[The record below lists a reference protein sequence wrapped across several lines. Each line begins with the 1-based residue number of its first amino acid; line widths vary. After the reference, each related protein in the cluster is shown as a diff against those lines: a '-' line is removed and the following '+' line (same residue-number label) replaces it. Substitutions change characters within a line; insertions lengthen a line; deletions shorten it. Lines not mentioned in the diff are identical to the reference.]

1 MQGVQQNLA
10 RGKEQKRRAEARR
23 FETESTKGIN
33 KMFEKKFTRRSILAA
48 STAAALAAPFV
59 RPSWA
64 EPAKLRAL
72 MWEGYLLPDYITAFE
87 ESHKVKFVPTF
98 FDGNSEAYNKLRVGG
113 SKEFD
118 LVQADGFWPQLY
130 FRESLLREVDYSKVP
145 NSANYLPEFSQNNFK
160 LLSHPESGKRIG
172 FPFCWGAYGITYDA
186 GKVAPEK
193 TETLECMF
201 NPEYSGMLSTSAR
214 FEENIALAALLV
226 TNRMDSR
233 DKPRPDGKPFN
244 PYVLTDEELAAV
256 EKLLIQ
262 QKSLL
267 LTRYQD
273 FPTLFQL
280 FQSGAV
286 VAATEFAQ
294 VFRQLLTAEAE
305 GAAPVDFRHALK
317 MKEGGL
323 GWVDTWLIT
332 SGVQDGVKFDLCSS
346 FIDMMIS
353 PKVIKKVGEAS
364 GCSTTIDLRSISTDN
379 ERKLFL
385 MDRSSEIGDLFMFDQ
400 PSSPEKWERVW
411 SNVQAA

>member
-1 MQGVQQNLA
+1 M
-10 RGKEQKRRAEARR
+10 
-23 FETESTKGIN
+23 
-33 KMFEKKFTRRSILAA
+33 TRRSVLAA
-48 STAAALAAPFV
+48 GTTAALAIPFV

-64 EPAKLRAL
+64 APEKIRAL
-72 MWEGYLLPDYITAFE
+72 MWEAYLLPDRVTAFE
-87 ESHKVKFVPTF
+87 DTHKVKFVPSF

-130 FRESLLREVDYSKVP
+130 YREKLLRDVDYSKVP
-145 NSANYLPEFSQNNFK
+145 NAAGYLPEFAAGTFK
-160 LLSHPESGKRIG
+160 VLSDPGTGKKIG

-186 GKVAPEK
+186 AKVAPDE
-193 TETLECMF
+193 TETLTCMF
-201 NPEYSGMLSTSAR
+201 NSQFSGMLSTSSR

-226 TNRMDSR
+226 TDRMGSR
-233 DKPRPDGKPFN
+233 AQPRPDGKPFN
-244 PYVLTDEELAAV
+244 PYVLTDEELTEV

-262 QKSLL
+262 QKGLL

-273 FPTLFQL
+273 NPTLFQL
-280 FQSGAV
+280 LQSGAV

-294 VFRQLLTAEAE
+294 VFRQLLTAEAQ
-305 GAAPVDFRHALK
+305 GAAPVDFRHSLK

-323 GWVDTWLIT
+323 GWVDTWLVT
-332 SGVQDGVKFDLCSS
+332 SGVEDGKKFDLCNS

-353 PKVIKKVGEAS
+353 PEVMKKIGEVA
-364 GCSTTIDLRSISTDN
+364 GCSTTVDLRAISSES

-385 MDRSSEIGDLFMFDQ
+385 MDRSNEIAGLFMFDQ

>member
-1 MQGVQQNLA
+1 M
-10 RGKEQKRRAEARR
+10 
-23 FETESTKGIN
+23 
-33 KMFEKKFTRRSILAA
+33 TRRSVLAA
-48 STAAALAAPFV
+48 GTTAALAIPFV

-64 EPAKLRAL
+64 APEKIRAL
-72 MWEGYLLPDYITAFE
+72 MWEAYLLPDRVTAFE
-87 ESHKVKFVPTF
+87 DTHKVKFVPSF

-130 FRESLLREVDYSKVP
+130 YREKLLRDVDYSKVP
-145 NSANYLPEFSQNNFK
+145 NAAGYLPEFAAGTFK
-160 LLSHPESGKRIG
+160 VLSDPGTGKKIG

-186 GKVAPEK
+186 AKVAPDE
-193 TETLECMF
+193 TETLTCMF
-201 NPEYSGMLSTSAR
+201 NSQFSGMLSTSSR

-226 TNRMDSR
+226 TDRMGSR
-233 DKPRPDGKPFN
+233 AQPRPDGKPFN
-244 PYVLTDEELAAV
+244 PYVLTDEELTEA

-262 QKSLL
+262 QKGLL

-273 FPTLFQL
+273 NPTLFQL
-280 FQSGAV
+280 LQSGAV

-294 VFRQLLTAEAE
+294 VFRQLLTAEAQ
-305 GAAPVDFRHALK
+305 GAAPVDFRHSLK

-323 GWVDTWLIT
+323 GWVDTWLVT
-332 SGVQDGVKFDLCSS
+332 SGVEDGKKFDLCNS

-353 PKVIKKVGEAS
+353 PEVMKKIGEVA
-364 GCSTTIDLRSISTDN
+364 GCSTTVDLRAISSES

-385 MDRSSEIGDLFMFDQ
+385 MDRSNEIAGLFMFDQ

>member
-1 MQGVQQNLA
+1 MSQ
-10 RGKEQKRRAEARR
+10 
-23 FETESTKGIN
+23 S
-33 KMFEKKFTRRSILAA
+33 KFTRRSILAA
-48 STAAALAAPFV
+48 GAVTALSVPFV

-64 EPAKLRAL
+64 APDTVRAL
-72 MWEGYLLPDYITAFE
+72 MWEAYLLPDRVTAFE
-87 ESHKVKFVPTF
+87 DTHKVKFVPSF

-130 FRESLLREVDYSKVP
+130 FRENLLRAVDYTKVP
-145 NSANYLPEFSQNNFK
+145 NASTYLPEFQPDTFK
-160 LLSHPESGKRIG
+160 VLSDPASGKKIG

-186 GKVAPEK
+186 GKVPAEE

-201 NPEYSGMLSTSAR
+201 NPDYAGMLSTSSR

-226 TNRMDSR
+226 TDRMGTR
-233 DKPRPDGKPFN
+233 TKPRPDGKPFN
-244 PYVLTDEELAAV
+244 PYVLTDDELSEI
-256 EKLLIQ
+256 EKLLVQ
-262 QKSLL
+262 QKNLL

-273 FPTLFQL
+273 NPTLFQL
-280 FQSGAV
+280 LQSGAV

-294 VFRQLLTAEAE
+294 VFRQLLTAEAQ
-305 GAAPVDFRHALK
+305 GSAPVDFRHSLK

-332 SGVQDGVKFDLCSS
+332 SGVEDGPRFDMCNS

-353 PKVIKKVGEAS
+353 PEVMKKIGEVA
-364 GCSTTIDLRSISTDN
+364 GCSTTVDLRAISSES

-385 MDRSSEIGDLFMFDQ
+385 MDRSNEIADLFMFDQ